1 MYKLQIIIVC
11 LLFSI
16 SGFSQEV
23 PSSFS
28 LQEAINFA
36 LKNNR
41 AVKNANLDIEAA
53 KKQKWETT
61 AIGLPQINASI
72 DYQNWLK
79 QQVSLLPAA
88 AFDNT
93 QSVIEVVNDYFD
105 ANQTNF
111 NVATPEGFIP
121 LSFGTKQ
128 NMTATATLS
137 QLIFDGSYLVGLQ
150 SAKVFLEISKNAK
163 EKTDLEIRK
172 AVINAYGN
180 VLLAEESV
188 NILEKNKT
196 VLEKN
201 LYEVTK
207 LYENGLDEQESVEQL
222 QITLSSIESNLN
234 NANRLKTLAYQMLNI
249 TMGIDI
255 YNNTTVTENLE
266 DLTQQHITLAL
277 LEANNDVKNTV
288 DFKIAANEKASK
300 ELLLKLEKSKA
311 LPTLTAFVNG
321 GYNGNSETFSFA
333 DKNQQ
338 WYGSSLLG
346 LSLNIPIFSSGMRS
360 AATQRA
366 KINLEKSKNDL
377 TEIEQQLKLKLESAK
392 SDYQFA
398 IEEYNNKKQNLN
410 LAERIEKK
418 NQTKYFE
425 GIGSSFELRQAQTQ
439 LYTAQQELLKSMLDV
454 ITKKAE
460 LETIL
465 NTTTE
470 N

>member
-1 MYKLQIIIVC
+1 MKKTL
-11 LLFSI
+11 LLFGLIFSTLV
-16 SGFSQEV
+16 FSQEN
-23 PSSFS
+23 SNRFS
-28 LQEAINFA
+28 LQEAIDFA
-36 LKNNR
+36 LENNR
-41 AVKNANLDIEAA
+41 TAKNALLDIDAA

-61 AIGLPQINASI
+61 AIGLPQINAKI

-93 QSVIEVVNDYFD
+93 QSVIDVVNDYFD

-111 NVATPEGFIP
+111 DIATPEGFIP
-121 LSFGTKQ
+121 LRFGTKQ
-128 NMTATATLS
+128 SMTATATLS
-137 QLIFDGSYLVGLQ
+137 QLLFDGSYLVGLQ

-163 EKTDLEIRK
+163 EKTDLEVRK

-188 NILEKNKT
+188 KILEKNKA

-201 LYEVTK
+201 LHEVNK

-222 QITLSSIESNLN
+222 QITLSSVESNLN
-234 NANRLKTLAYQMLNI
+234 NTTRLKKMAHQMLNI
-249 TMGIDI
+249 TLGLDI
-255 YNNTTVTENLE
+255 YANTVLTESLENLTKE
-266 DLTQQHITLAL
+266 NIALGL
-277 LEANNDVKNTV
+277 LESTNDIKNTV
-288 DFKIAANEKASK
+288 DYKIAANDKASK

-311 LPTLTAFVNG
+311 LPNLSAFVNG
-321 GYNGNSETFSFA
+321 GYMGNSDTFTFA
-333 DKNQQ
+333 DKDQQ
-338 WYGSSLLG
+338 WFGSSLFG
-346 LSLNIPIFSSGMRS
+346 VSLNIPIFSSGKRS

-366 KINLEKSKNDL
+366 KINLEKSENDL
-377 TEIEQQLKLKLESAK
+377 TETEQQLQLQLETAK
-392 SDYQFA
+392 SNYQFS
-398 IEEYNNKKQNLN
+398 IEEYTNKKQNLN

-439 LYTAQQELLKSMLDV
+439 LYTAQQELLQSMLDV
-454 ITKKAE
+454 INKKAE

-465 NTTTE
+465 NTP
-470 N
+470 ND